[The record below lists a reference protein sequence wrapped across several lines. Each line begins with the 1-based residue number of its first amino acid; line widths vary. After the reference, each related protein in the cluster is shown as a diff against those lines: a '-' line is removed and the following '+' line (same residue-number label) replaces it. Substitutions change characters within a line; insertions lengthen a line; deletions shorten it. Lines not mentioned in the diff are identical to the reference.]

1 MLTHHSDIYLLG
13 EELVDAGHGRRGD
26 VPLTSPLL
34 SANQLQCGRCAA
46 RTCDVTRFSHIA
58 NAKKMCLD
66 KANLQTA
73 VREVPSAG
81 HHRGHRQGKPACT
94 G

>member
-1 MLTHHSDIYLLG
+1 MLTYHSDIYLLG

-46 RTCDVTRFSHIA
+46 RTFGVTGFSH
-58 NAKKMCLD
+58 C
-66 KANLQTA
+66 
-73 VREVPSAG
+73 
-81 HHRGHRQGKPACT
+81 
-94 G
+94 